1 MQCPE
6 HVSHRHGAGST
17 QCGRRAYAFAAVAIL
32 SSVNRSDTFS
42 YCDTSVDTLCVRQ
55 RYHWIL

>member
-17 QCGRRAYAFAAVAIL
+17 QCGWRAYAFAAVAIL